1 MLGGFM
7 DHGVFGTESATQ
19 VAASSGNAWV
29 LLKCQ
34 MLACCFWY
42 EFYEIAGIA
51 REMEIW
57 LVFFPLPGENVI
69 LAEKRNNKLHYILPF
84 SFIYCYACIK

>member
-1 MLGGFM
+1 MA
-7 DHGVFGTESATQ
+7 HGVFGTRSATQ
-19 VAASSGNAWV
+19 VAASGGNAWV

-51 REMEIW
+51 REMEI
-57 LVFFPLPGENVI
+57 
-69 LAEKRNNKLHYILPF
+69 
-84 SFIYCYACIK
+84 